1 MTVDLLPTDDGRSHF
16 ALGPVEKWVVGIGA
30 LAIVSVG
37 GWFVNSVNAQQKT
50 LQTLVTQQAV
60 TNNQLT
66 TISGQLLDIP
76 AIRSQSVELKLRIDG
91 LEEDVRELRQTKGLK

>member
-1 MTVDLLPTDDGRSHF
+1 MTVDLLPADNGGSHF
-16 ALGPVEKWVVGIGA
+16 SLGPVEKWVVGVGA
-30 LAIVSVG
+30 ITIVTVG
-37 GWFVNSVNAQQKT
+37 GWFVNSVNSQQKT

-76 AIRSQSVELKLRIDG
+76 AIRSQAVELKLRMDG